1 LFENGI
7 MLKDGAALERL
18 AEIDTV
24 VFDKTGVL
32 TRGQP
37 SLIHN
42 QAADEKSFQLAAAIA
57 AHSRHPY
64 SRALATAGGQSSA
77 RRIALEDITEH
88 PGLGLEA
95 YIGHHVYRLGR
106 ADWALE
112 TSEWSLSKDR
122 EANVTLSKDRRFL
135 ASFGFD
141 DDLRADV
148 REALASL
155 NTKGISVEIV
165 SGDRITPV
173 RDLAL
178 VLSIPYAAEV
188 LPGDKAAR
196 VATINASEHKA
207 LMIGDGLND
216 APALAAAHASMAPA
230 TAADIGRNAA
240 DFVFLRE
247 SLLAVPQAITIAR
260 NAARLV
266 RQNLVLAIGYNAIA
280 VPLAVLG
287 YATPLIAA
295 VAMSLSSLIVMT
307 NALRLKGN
315 QEARRFPNPITA
327 ARDVPPSAAV
337 ARG

>member
-1 LFENGI
+1 
-7 MLKDGAALERL
+7 
-18 AEIDTV
+18 
-24 VFDKTGVL
+24 
-32 TRGQP
+32 
-37 SLIHN
+37 
-42 QAADEKSFQLAAAIA
+42 
-57 AHSRHPY
+57 
-64 SRALATAGGQSSA
+64 
-77 RRIALEDITEH
+77 
-88 PGLGLEA
+88 
-95 YIGHHVYRLGR
+95 
-106 ADWALE
+106 
-112 TSEWSLSKDR
+112 
-122 EANVTLSKDRRFL
+122 
-135 ASFGFD
+135 
-141 DDLRADV
+141 
-148 REALASL
+148 
-155 NTKGISVEIV
+155 
-165 SGDRITPV
+165 
-173 RDLAL
+173 
-178 VLSIPYAAEV
+178 
-188 LPGDKAAR
+188 
-196 VATINASEHKA
+196 
-207 LMIGDGLND
+207 MIGDGLND
-216 APALAAAHASMAPA
+216 APALATALASMAPA